1 MYYNRLNKLEL
12 MMRGC
17 LTTLIYNKALTIGS
31 NVSDTGRVITI
42 MSTDVD
48 GAAEAGQMLHEAW
61 AKFFELVIG
70 VILLVREIK
79 WLAPLPFVIIIC
91 KLARICP
98 CIC

>member
-1 MYYNRLNKLEL
+1 MYYHRLNKLEL

-31 NVSDTGRVITI
+31 NVSDAGRGITI
-42 MSTDVD
+42 LSTDVD

-61 AKFFELVIG
+61 AKFFELIIG

-79 WLAPLPFVIIIC
+79 WLAPLPFIIIIC
-91 KLARICP
+91 KLTRSC
-98 CIC
+98 

>member
-1 MYYNRLNKLEL
+1 MYNHRLNKLQL

-31 NVSDTGRVITI
+31 NVSDTGKVITI
-42 MSTDVD
+42 MSTDID

-61 AKFFELVIG
+61 AKLFELVIG

-79 WLAPLPFVIIIC
+79 WLAPLPFIIIIC
-91 KLARICP
+91 KLI
-98 CIC
+98 